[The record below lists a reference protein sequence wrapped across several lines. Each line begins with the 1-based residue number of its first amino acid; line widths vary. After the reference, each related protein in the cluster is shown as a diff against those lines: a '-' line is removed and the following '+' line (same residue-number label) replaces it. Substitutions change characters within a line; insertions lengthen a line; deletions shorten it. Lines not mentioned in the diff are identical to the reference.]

1 MWARG
6 LTEAETVDDVRLSLA
21 RIGVFSKTELVNIPL
36 LSLTTLTER
45 YISVSAKEQEQT
57 DDIYQNLLVKQ
68 TDEFGEAIKRLSADP
83 YSFVFSVLNQPDRV
97 TGEFAAA
104 LQLRSTKRIGKMTAQ
119 IWAGMFCQAGIEH
132 LLHTG
137 KTGKR
142 ILSPQSL
149 GVPLGLLTCL
159 SISTDDRLAV
169 HQLRRLILKSE
180 VSRVLFCL
188 STPKRHNLHRSPW
201 IAPAFCC
208 SFYCFYRKQTRFEL
222 VRVTGA

>member
-1 MWARG
+1 MEADVWARG
-6 LTEAETVDDVRLSLA
+6 LTEAETVDDVRLNLA

-137 KTGKR
+137 ENWKAHPLAAVFGS
-142 ILSPQSL
+142 SPRTTYL
-149 GVPLGLLTCL
+149 P
-159 SISTDDRLAV
+159 I
-169 HQLRRLILKSE
+169 HK
-180 VSRVLFCL
+180 
-188 STPKRHNLHRSPW
+188 HR
-201 IAPAFCC
+201 
-208 SFYCFYRKQTRFEL
+208 
-222 VRVTGA
+222 

>member
-1 MWARG
+1 MWALG
-6 LTEAETVDDVRLSLA
+6 LTEAETVGDVRLNLA

-104 LQLRSTKRIGKMTAQ
+104 LQLRSTKRVGKMTAQ

-137 KTGKR
+137 ENWKTHPLAAVFGG
-142 ILSPQSL
+142 SPRTTYL
-149 GVPLGLLTCL
+149 P
-159 SISTDDRLAV
+159 V
-169 HQLRRLILKSE
+169 HK
-180 VSRVLFCL
+180 
-188 STPKRHNLHRSPW
+188 HR
-201 IAPAFCC
+201 
-208 SFYCFYRKQTRFEL
+208 
-222 VRVTGA
+222 